1 MQDCQLT
8 LDTNDAITIH
18 AGEVKVYVWLDGE
31 KLSISTQTS
40 RRIDDYQVVLDSK
53 TGNMI
58 HVTSPM
64 DKPII
69 KLDSQITPE
78 VRNRILSD

>member
-1 MQDCQLT
+1 MQDCSLT
-8 LDTNDAITIH
+8 LDASDSVTIH
-18 AGEVKVYVWLDGE
+18 AGEVKVYVWLDGD
-31 KLSISTQTS
+31 KISISTQTT
-40 RRIDDYQVVLDSK
+40 RGIDDYQVILDSK

-69 KLDSQITPE
+69 NLDSQITPE
-78 VRNRILSD
+78 LRNRLLSD